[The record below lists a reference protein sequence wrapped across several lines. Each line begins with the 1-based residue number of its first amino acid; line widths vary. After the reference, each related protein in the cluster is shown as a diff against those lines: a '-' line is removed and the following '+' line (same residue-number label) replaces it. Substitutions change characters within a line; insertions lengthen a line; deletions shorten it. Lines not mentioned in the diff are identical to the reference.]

1 MKVATDDR
9 GEVIHF
15 AGFHSLS
22 PALVEGRPALTSG
35 GDPAAVRCGWE
46 ALFHAMGDQDLVLV
60 RDDEDPGASAFVP
73 RSRAVF
79 ARSEPPPGHGPIEH
93 AVRFLRALRPPRKHE

>member
-9 GEVIHF
+9 GEIIHF

-35 GDPAAVRCGWE
+35 GDAQAVRCGWE
-46 ALFHAMGDQDLVLV
+46 QLFRAMTAQDLVLV

-73 RSRAVF
+73 RGQAIWTRPPKAPGESPLAH
-79 ARSEPPPGHGPIEH
+79 AR
-93 AVRFLRALRPPRKHE
+93 RFLRALRPPRKHE